1 MRHRPGTVPGRQ
13 AGRRDR
19 GLRAP
24 GGGADPLARPAPADR
39 RPPEGHAMVV
49 GISVFEIHLPAARSL
64 KQKRQVVRSLIERI
78 HQRFRVSIAET
89 GFHDL
94 HQRAEIGIAT
104 IAMNETEGRRQ
115 MDVIRQLIDDEPRV
129 CLLNWDPQL
138 LEEMR

>member
-1 MRHRPGTVPGRQ
+1 
-13 AGRRDR
+13 
-19 GLRAP
+19 
-24 GGGADPLARPAPADR
+24 
-39 RPPEGHAMVV
+39 MVV